1 MFVFNTTVNNGL
13 SEEQFMSLKETFE
26 AGKAEILSAISAEA
40 NQHADKILEAIAQHQ
55 NGDLSAEE
63 LAAGLKEIANGVRGI
78 VPDPA
83 PVEPSDPGPTG
94 TGE

>member
-1 MFVFNTTVNNGL
+1 VFVFNVTVNNGL
-13 SEEQFMSLKETFE
+13 SEEQLMSLKETLA
-26 AGKAEILSAISAEA
+26 AGKAEILSAIAVET
-40 NQHADKILEAIAQHQ
+40 NQHADRILEAIAQHQ
-55 NGDLSAEE
+55 NGDLTSEE
-63 LAAGLKEIANGVRGI
+63 LAESLKEIADGVRGI